1 MKIRKLI
8 VMLAVFGTAF
18 TACKKETDEIALSSP
33 TASNIEIGSSNS
45 KIGRRGQDFH
55 FNADVVAVSTI
66 RSVQLRIAQKASQS
80 YARAWSLELN
90 WPDYTGLKNAN
101 VHKHLTIPSEAPIGL
116 YDFYFIVT
124 DQNGSQLNI
133 REDFTI
139 ADPQ

>member
-1 MKIRKLI
+1 MKIRKI
-8 VMLAVFGTAF
+8 IFMLAIFGTAF
-18 TACKKETDEIALSSP
+18 TACKKETDEVKTLSP
-33 TASNIEIGSSNS
+33 TADNIEIGSANS

-55 FNADVVAVSTI
+55 FNANVVAVSTI
-66 RSVQLRIAQKASQS
+66 RTVQLRIAQKSSQS
-80 YARAWSLELN
+80 YSRVWNLELN

-116 YDFYFIVT
+116 YDFYFMVT
-124 DQNGSQLNI
+124 DENGSQLNI